1 MSTLLLYAPG
11 STASCVVFKAFLLHE
26 FVYMPLLRNEIIIYQ
41 YCLLEK
47 DLTSYGFP
55 DFLSTKCKLQNRV
68 DDKNYTK
75 SEKLS
80 FSKYI

>member
-1 MSTLLLYAPG
+1 
-11 STASCVVFKAFLLHE
+11 
-26 FVYMPLLRNEIIIYQ
+26 MPLLRNEIIIYQ